1 MTRDAHNDVTSRAL
15 AVGVS
20 LSCLSLAAATTESG
34 LYVTQPA
41 GVTHGTSCL
50 LYRAAECHPNY
61 WLARLPSFSDPYCQS
76 TCLCACVSVCRC
88 VENFDAK

>member
-34 LYVTQPA
+34 LYVTA
-41 GVTHGTSCL
+41 VAAARSVCVTHGTSCL
-50 LYRAAECHPNY
+50 LYRAAEL
-61 WLARLPSFSDPYCQS
+61 LAR
-76 TCLCACVSVCRC
+76 AA
-88 VENFDAK
+88 AKL